1 VGDEV
6 RASGIA
12 RRRAEERA
20 DAFFLCERRRRRR
33 IHSAMREQLT
43 TGGES
48 VRVSAWAAGL
58 ILSIGLLCGCN
69 QQAASTE
76 DLIQALSEAHSAI
89 ASSILAIDLYD
100 QQRSTRA
107 VTETLLGDMTEQ
119 IVDAER
125 AVNRSASTVS
135 RPSLTAMPRWPRY
148 TPAWLRC

>member
-1 VGDEV
+1 
-6 RASGIA
+6 
-12 RRRAEERA
+12 
-20 DAFFLCERRRRRR
+20 
-33 IHSAMREQLT
+33 
-43 TGGES
+43 
-48 VRVSAWAAGL
+48 VRVSGRAAGL

-89 ASSILAIDLYD
+89 ASSILALELYD

-125 AVNRSASTVS
+125 ALEPVSIDSEQTESDRDAALAAVHTGVAAMLTSRDQLEQHGAVTDTAGLESAGRQVDAVLGKLRSNQ
-135 RPSLTAMPRWPRY
+135 
-148 TPAWLRC
+148 